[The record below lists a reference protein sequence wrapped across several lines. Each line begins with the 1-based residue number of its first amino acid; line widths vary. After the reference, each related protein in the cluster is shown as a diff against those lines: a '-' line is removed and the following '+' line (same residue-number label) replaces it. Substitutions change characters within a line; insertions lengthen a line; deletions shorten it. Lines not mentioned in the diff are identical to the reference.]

1 MTDEPL
7 TRNLVRR
14 KAEAGVGRTTVL
26 AAGAPPA
33 TILRPVKGGG
43 TREYVTEVALGH
55 DIIHD
60 SEVDA
65 DLDTVFGGHNDL
77 VGAFN
82 ALVASMPATPIIPI
96 GATAPPAPA
105 VGSLWWRTTD
115 GNLYVYYNDG
125 VTSQFVPA
133 MASVGKLTAGQYYL
147 LAGALSGVPAASIS
161 LGYYVAALAFTL
173 PQNLTG
179 SQGVAKVAATAQTD
193 VALVVNGTS
202 KGNLRWGAGATVAGF
217 VFAAAVAIAAGD
229 RIELIAPATVDAT
242 LADLTWTLRG
252 AL

>member
-14 KAEAGVGRTTVL
+14 KAEAAVGQTTVL

-77 VGAFN
+77 VAAFN

-133 MASVGKLTAGQYYL
+133 MASVGKLTAGQSYL
-147 LAGALSGVPAASIS
+147 LAGALGGVPPPAVTVG
-161 LGYYVAALAFTL
+161 LYVAALPFTL
-173 PQNLTG
+173 PANLVG
-179 SQGVAKVAATAQTD
+179 SQAVAKTAATAQAD
-193 VALVVNGTS
+193 FSVKVNGVA
-202 KGNLRWGAGATVAGF
+202 KGTIRWGAAATVATF
-217 VFAAAVAIAAGD
+217 VWAAAVALAAGD
-229 RIELIAPATVDAT
+229 RLEILAPAAADGT

-252 AL
+252 TL